1 MNAFEKQPEI
11 AQRTSHAAMRGTTE
25 SNKMNREH
33 SSFRERDSN
42 ALNTINYPLLDTLS
56 VSFIERAAQ
65 KYDCNTGEKD
75 IDAILDEVTASN
87 KQAKQTLTTNCQTQ
101 FSELEKTL
109 TLKKEESST
118 FLAKAKQTANQEFKL
133 ASTEVN
139 DQYTTVQTRHTNNV
153 TIALETKEEVET
165 IHTFA
170 SVMFEESS
178 AEYTITKTQLST
190 RETTES
196 TRAAT
201 ETTRIGR
208 AQASTVENALSNQ
221 LEKIT
226 LANTTKMQNLD
237 NCAATNTVR
246 KNLIISDRESI
257 TKIKA
262 LQEKL
267 AALKSRTSST
277 STGTENSFLE
287 IHTGLM
293 DNYDE
298 MLQQNL
304 DSQKSWN
311 ATCRSILNSLDED
324 LLVQQKKAQSIR
336 DNAVPKHTLTY
347 DEEVDTAKDTYQAVY
362 DVQEQAVQTA
372 QGDQTAKELTATNAK
387 NKLEE
392 ETIKETAAKK
402 INEEETKENEETN
415 LRVTKRINRN
425 ADAELATLLN
435 DMNLTTTDAEQ
446 VQTNSKKHCLTA
458 KNVAENLV
466 SEDTKLVNEIQ
477 PLLSKLL
484 ACKQSKEPA
493 ATSLL
498 EVNTHTQK
506 MTEHETIA
514 VQCANTQRRLEALS
528 GKTSI
533 VSSFLQ
539 VSQVSQLSQLSSPN
553 NLETWIEQLQA
564 ETINIAKDFTTCT
577 EASSSAYAT
586 ALSQA
591 RSTYDADVQQTNDA
605 RDQKTETILNTT
617 KIGLIEINQKYSN
630 VHIPYLKAQKTENTA
645 NKESTRATVFLS
657 NAVETQTKQVKL
669 ADDQKTKSLSD
680 ALKLKTFSIEM

>member
-109 TLKKEESST
+109 TLKKEESSI

-506 MTEHETIA
+506 MTEHETMA